1 MGDSSV
7 SDRYAGLPSCIGAAL
22 ESLYLNEDGVPSFIP
37 VVCRYIVQNRE
48 TVGVFR
54 LCGNH
59 ALVQELGIFLNFPRV
74 SLPPSGGVHDAAS
87 FLKLWLRSLPSPLM
101 TPTVINQYF
110 EQGSPNSAS
119 QVLKGLPALNRKC
132 LAHIFWLIKQV
143 VEKAAV
149 NQMSFANMA
158 ICFTTSLLQNNRG
171 LGPGFRFGEFFEKA
185 VELLKPEGDDFA
197 I

>member
-1 MGDSSV
+1 MTDNSV
-7 SDRYAGLPSCIGAAL
+7 SDRFAGLPSCIGVTL
-22 ESLYLNEDGVPSFIP
+22 ESLYLNEDGVPSFVP

-59 ALVQELGIFLNFPRV
+59 ALVQELGVFLNFPRA

-87 FLKLWLRSLPSPLM
+87 FLKLWLRSLPVPLI
-101 TPTVINQYF
+101 TPAVINQYF
-110 EQGSPNSAS
+110 EQGNPNSVV
-119 QVLKGLPALNRKC
+119 QVIKALAAVNRKC
-132 LAHIFWLIKQV
+132 VANILWLMRQV

-149 NQMSFANMA
+149 NQMSFANLA

-171 LGPGFRFGEFFEKA
+171 LVSGFRFCEFFEKA
-185 VELLKPEGDDFA
+185 LDLLKPDGDDFA